1 MKRVLWAC
9 AIVLCLASPTFAA
22 SDYVGGQS
30 GNFGAG
36 GCIVGCDQKTNPAQT
51 ETQPAPQPAKT
62 ETATTSKITVTG
74 IWETINYIFDPFL
87 TTGALIAVEIAGL
100 AMIGGVVLG
109 LGLGLL
115 RMSRIRVVRGAAWL
129 YIWFVR
135 GTPQLLQLVFLY
147 DALPGLGIKLDTFAT
162 AVLGF
167 ALNEAAFSAEIIRG
181 GILSV
186 NRSQGIAA
194 ASLGMGP
201 FLTLRRIILPQAARA
216 ILPALANDTISVVK
230 GTSIASVIFVNE
242 LTFRAQQIVGQ
253 NFKFFTVFAAA
264 GVIYLFLTSVIAAFQ
279 AWLEQRYNLEAE
291 HKTRLGAELGR
302 FLPLFQRRKVVPAP
316 AGDAP
321 APIAA
326 LPAAPSRDWFAAV
339 GATATNAARNDR
351 FVVCTNVHKAYGDR
365 PVLKGIDFTVKQG
378 EVVVIM
384 GPSGSGKST
393 LLRLVNHLEAL
404 NDGEI
409 KVDGKYVGYEKRNGV
424 LRPIRDL
431 ARARAAARIGMVFQ
445 HFNLFD
451 HLTAIENV
459 IEAPIRVFGQDPAQA
474 RERGLGLLASVGLA
488 HHADHLPHRLSG
500 GQQQRVAIA
509 RALAISP
516 RLMLFD
522 EPTSALDPELVGEVL
537 AVIRRLAE
545 AGMTMMV
552 VTHEVRFARDVA
564 DRVVFMDEGV
574 IVEEGTPTDVIDN
587 PKHDRTQR
595 FLRVVETKVA

>member
-1 MKRVLWAC
+1 M
-9 AIVLCLASPTFAA
+9 
-22 SDYVGGQS
+22 
-30 GNFGAG
+30 
-36 GCIVGCDQKTNPAQT
+36 
-51 ETQPAPQPAKT
+51 
-62 ETATTSKITVTG
+62 
-74 IWETINYIFDPFL
+74 
-87 TTGALIAVEIAGL
+87 
-100 AMIGGVVLG
+100 
-109 LGLGLL
+109 
-115 RMSRIRVVRGAAWL
+115 
-129 YIWFVR
+129 R

-147 DALPGLGIKLDTFAT
+147 DALPSLGIQLDTFST

-201 FLTLRRIILPQAARA
+201 FLTLRRIILPQAMRA
-216 ILPALANDTISVVK
+216 ILPGLANDTISVIK

-242 LTFRAQQIVGQ
+242 LTFRSQQIVGQ

-264 GVIYLFLTSVIAAFQ
+264 GIIYLFMTSVVAMFQ
-279 AWLEQRYNLEAE
+279 AWLERKYNLEIE
-291 HKTRLGAELGR
+291 RKTRLGSELGR
-302 FLPLFQRRKVVPAP
+302 FNLLDRLRRRRVLSTLALDVPAP
-316 AGDAP
+316 V
-321 APIAA
+321 AA
-326 LPAAPSRDWFAAV
+326 LPGGPSRDWFAAV
-339 GATATNAARNDR
+339 GATASNSARNEN
-351 FVVCTNVHKAYGDR
+351 FVVCENVCKAYGER
-365 PVLKGIDFTVKQG
+365 EVLKGVDLTVRQG
-378 EVVVIM
+378 KVIVVM

-393 LLRLVNHLEAL
+393 LLRLINHLEAL
-404 NDGEI
+404 DLGEI
-409 KVDGKYVGYEKRNGV
+409 KVDGKYVGYEKRGDT
-424 LRPIRDL
+424 LKPIRDL
-431 ARARAAARIGMVFQ
+431 AKARAEARIGMVFQ

-459 IEAPIRVFGQDPAQA
+459 IEAPIRVFGQDAAQA
-474 RERGLGLLASVGLA
+474 RERGMGLLASVGLA
-488 HHADHLPHRLSG
+488 HHAHHLPHHLSG

-574 IVEEGTPTDVIDN
+574 IIEEGAPKDVIDN

-595 FLRVVETKVA
+595 FLRIVELKVA